1 MRRNYTRA
9 LLLALGAGPLAAMH
23 VAAQTVDSA
32 PAVCV
37 GAKTAVELSVTDAQ
51 GASISGAHLSLSCG
65 AAVEDEK
72 TNETGVAHFEVPAG
86 AYIVHTDA
94 EGFQAQERTIN
105 VMASVAA
112 SHFDITLAVR
122 SNAETVTV
130 SASNGSLV
138 AATDIGTRTE
148 TLLRDVP
155 QSLQIVSRQVLD
167 QQQARSMNDVLRNVA
182 GVVIPWTSGGRYESI
197 TIRGFTT
204 MNQFKDGFR
213 NDPNSNRAP
222 LELSNV
228 ERVEVLK
235 GPSSMVFGRLDP
247 SGVVNV
253 VTRSPSPNRAFNA
266 SFTSGSFR
274 YNQLNLDWTGAFN
287 KKQSVLYRVTVS
299 GLDTK
304 SFRNYVF
311 TQKAFVAPVV
321 TWVVNPTLSVRLYS
335 EFLIQNSVNDQG
347 LIAVGTRPANVSI
360 STYLN
365 DPKLIAPDRQ
375 GKVGISVD
383 KTVGSHWVLRSY
395 ERSSVG
401 VSIYNSRVA
410 QSLSTKDNRTITLN
424 DSTSEQN
431 FQTHYWIN
439 EAVGR
444 LRTGPIGHTILGGFE
459 LDREINPNYAKAR
472 PTALGAVT
480 LDLYNP
486 NYAAL
491 PARVLEMNLSNN
503 ADGAYG
509 GFYLQDQ
516 IELRKNLKLTLGT
529 RYDIAKT
536 ITDTYFSARGAYV
549 PHVSGRN
556 TAWSPR
562 TGIVYQPMEIVSLY
576 ATYAKSFQPQ
586 IGTTFDSSPYQ
597 PTRGELMETGIRFTN
612 PSQRYVSTISA
623 YQIKQTNVLTADPVH
638 SGYSIG
644 VGEQR
649 SKGIES
655 DNTLQLTRNWNII
668 AGYAYDIPQVTRD
681 NTIPVGN
688 LLAGAPRHTGNFW
701 THYTLSNGGLKGLGV
716 GAGVF
721 GSGRRYG
728 DASNTYLTPGY
739 ARVDTNLSYSR
750 TLHDTS
756 RLNVNFNV
764 QNVGDRRYFEGGST
778 RFRIAPGAPRTFI
791 GSITWTR

>member
-1 MRRNYTRA
+1 MT
-9 LLLALGAGPLAAMH
+9 P
-23 VAAQTVDSA
+23 
-32 PAVCV
+32 
-37 GAKTAVELSVTDAQ
+37 VELAVTDAQ
-51 GASISGAHLSLSCG
+51 GASVSGAHIVMTCG
-65 AAVEDEK
+65 SVIKSAT
-72 TNETGVAHFEVPAG
+72 TNESGVVVVEVPAG
-86 AYIVHTDA
+86 SYVMHTEA
-94 EGFQAQERTIN
+94 AGFQTQEKTIH
-105 VMASVAA
+105 VLASVAA
-112 SHFDITLAVR
+112 SHFDVAMVVR
-122 SNAETVTV
+122 SNAETVTI
-130 SASNGSLV
+130 STSNGSLV
-138 AATDIGTRTE
+138 AASDIGTRTE

-213 NDPNSNRAP
+213 NDPSSNRAP

-253 VTRSPSPNRAFNA
+253 VTRAPSPNRALNA
-266 SFTSGSFR
+266 SYTSGSFR
-274 YNQLNLDWTGAFN
+274 YNQLNLDFTGAFN
-287 KKQSVLYRVTVS
+287 KKQSLLYRFTVS

-304 SFRNYVF
+304 SFRNYAF
-311 TQKAFVAPVV
+311 TQKAFIAPAL
-321 TWVVNPTLSVRLYS
+321 TWVVNPTMSVRFYS

-347 LIAVGTRPANVSI
+347 LIAVGTRPANVPI

-365 DPKLIAPDRQ
+365 DPRLIAPDRQ

-383 KTVGSHWVLRSY
+383 KTIGSHWVLRSY

-431 FQTHYWIN
+431 FQTHYWVN

-444 LRTGPIGHTILGGFE
+444 LRTGLIGHTILGGFE

-491 PARVLEMNLSNN
+491 PARVLGPDISNN
-503 ADGAYG
+503 ADGSYG

-529 RYDIAKT
+529 RYDVAKT
-536 ITDTYFSARGAYV
+536 ITDTYFSNRGAFV

-562 TGIVYQPMEIVSLY
+562 TGIVYQPIERISLY

-586 IGTTFDSSPYQ
+586 IGTTFDSTPYK

-612 PSQRYVSTISA
+612 PSQRYVSTVSA
-623 YQIKQTNVLTADPVH
+623 FQIKQTNVLTADPVH
-638 SGYSIG
+638 TGYSIA

-655 DNTLQLTRNWNII
+655 DNTFQLTRDWNII
-668 AGYAYDIPQVTRD
+668 AGYAYNIPQVTQD
-681 NTIPVGN
+681 NTIRVGN

-701 THYTLSNGGLKGLGV
+701 THYTMSNGEFKGLGV

-721 GSGRRYG
+721 GAGRRYG
-728 DASNTYLTPGY
+728 DANNTYLTPGY
-739 ARVDTNLSYSR
+739 ARVDINFSYSR
-750 TLHDTS
+750 ALHDAS

-778 RFRIAPGAPRTFI
+778 RVRVAPGAPRTFI

>member
-1 MRRNYTRA
+1 MRRNCSKA
-9 LLLALGAGPLAAMH
+9 LLLALGTSSLAAMH
-23 VAAQTVDSA
+23 AVAQTVNTTS
-32 PAVCV
+32 AVCE
-37 GAKTAVELSVTDAQ
+37 GAKTPVELSVTDAQ
-51 GASISGAHLSLSCG
+51 GASVSGAHISLSCG
-65 AAVEDEK
+65 AIVESEK
-72 TNETGVAHFEVPAG
+72 TNETGVAHFQVPAG
-86 AYIVHTDA
+86 AYIVRTDA
-94 EGFQAQERTIN
+94 DGFQAQERTIN

-112 SHFDITLAVR
+112 SHFDIALAVR
-122 SNAETVTV
+122 SNAEIVTI
-130 SASNGSLV
+130 SASNGALV
-138 AATDIGTRTE
+138 SATDIGTRTE

-311 TQKAFVAPVV
+311 TQKGFVAPVF

-347 LIAVGTRPANVSI
+347 IIAIGTRPANVPI

-375 GKVGISVD
+375 GKVGISID

-401 VSIYNSRVA
+401 ISIYNSRVA
-410 QSLSTKDNRTITLN
+410 QSLSAKDNRTITLN

-431 FQTHYWIN
+431 FQTHYWVN

-472 PTALGAVT
+472 PAVLGAVT

-491 PARVLEMNLSNN
+491 PARVLGMDLSNN

-536 ITDTYFSARGAYV
+536 ITDTYFSARGAFV

-562 TGIVYQPMEIVSLY
+562 TGIVYQPIERISLY

-586 IGTTFDSSPYQ
+586 IGTTFNSTPYQ

-638 SGYSIG
+638 SGYSIA

-655 DNTLQLTRNWNII
+655 DNTLQLTRDWNII
-668 AGYAYDIPQVTRD
+668 AGYAYDIPQVTQD
-681 NTIPVGN
+681 NTIRVGN

-701 THYTLSNGGLKGLGV
+701 THYTMSNGSLKGLGV

-728 DASNTYLTPGY
+728 DSSNTYLTPGY
-739 ARVDTNLSYSR
+739 ERVDTNVSFAR

-756 RLNVNFNV
+756 RLNLNFNV

-791 GSITWTR
+791 GSLTWTR